1 MHRRGGLHLYLASSN
16 LKPLQ
21 IATQKGIYIC
31 ASNVDDDSLRY
42 SSAVISM
49 MRPETANANGRFRQ
63 NVPFALAVS
72 VDFQSLLVV
81 NYAP

>member
-1 MHRRGGLHLYLASSN
+1 MYLASSN

-49 MRPETANANGRFRQ
+49 MRPESPTQMADSARICHLRWQFQLTSN
-63 NVPFALAVS
+63 PFLW
-72 VDFQSLLVV
+72 
-81 NYAP
+81 